1 MSDQTPA
8 NTENEDSFESILR
21 LIDRYGEVN
30 RPPTLSQLLKERLR
44 YPDGVTQEIIDIV
57 AEWLPKEDS
66 KGGFDVLQ
74 WNKCVRRMRE
84 NLK

>member
-1 MSDQTPA
+1 MSDQTTA

-21 LIDRYGEVN
+21 LIDIYGEVN
-30 RPPTLSQLLKERLR
+30 RPPTLSQLLKERLG